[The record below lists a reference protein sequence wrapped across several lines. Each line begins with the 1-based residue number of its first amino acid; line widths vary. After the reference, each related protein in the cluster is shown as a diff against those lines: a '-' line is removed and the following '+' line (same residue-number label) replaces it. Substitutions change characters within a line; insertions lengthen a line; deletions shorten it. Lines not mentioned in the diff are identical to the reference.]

1 MRRIYL
7 VTVVVLILG
16 ALIFAY
22 SKAQQRRQPQ
32 VPQVT
37 SRMTDEQRLQKTITT
52 QQRINRYF
60 HGSVIPKL
68 TTCWN
73 RVQGRG
79 TIAIEHTYARD
90 VSGKWIADKLA
101 VGKSTL
107 PRGQDAVALRCM
119 QDAVRGSSF
128 SVEGDDGDSKE
139 YVVKWTWPV
148 PFPANVAEQT
158 RAMFAAKG
166 RGNSAGCDGN
176 GVANCVACTYT
187 ATACVDVCNGYHSC
201 SLLGGACVESSRC
214 TTGSPFQVAGRG
226 VIY

>member
-16 ALIFAY
+16 TLIFAY

-37 SRMTDEQRLQKTITT
+37 SRMTNEQRLQRTITT

-90 VSGKWIADKLA
+90 ASGKWVVEKLA

-128 SVEGDDGDSKE
+128 PVEGDDGDSKE

-148 PFPANVAEQT
+148 PFPANAVEQT
-158 RAMFAAKG
+158 RAMFAATSTSSG
-166 RGNSAGCDGN
+166 WGCGNAPP
-176 GVANCVACTYT
+176 NCVACTYT
-187 ATACVDVCNGYHSC
+187 ATACVDVCTGYHSC
-201 SLLGGACVESSRC
+201 SLGGGCCVESARC
-214 TTGSPFQVAGRG
+214 ATGLPFAVAGTG